1 MGMSEFCFAQYVR
14 PGWQSHFCWVTCD
27 EGKCGKKGD
36 EGDTQYIAAD
46 DVAKSRGYRK
56 EPQKKTRKIET
67 AQFDA
72 ATRVIVKKVKVK
84 PSDEIVCSYSFESET
99 AL

>member
-1 MGMSEFCFAQYVR
+1 M
-14 PGWQSHFCWVTCD
+14 TCD

-36 EGDTQYIAAD
+36 ESDTKYIAAD

-56 EPQKKTRKIET
+56 EPHKKPRKIET

-72 ATRVIVKKVKVK
+72 GTRVVVKKVKVK

-99 AL
+99 ALYMKKFCFMMLKY

>member
-1 MGMSEFCFAQYVR
+1 M
-14 PGWQSHFCWVTCD
+14 
-27 EGKCGKKGD
+27 
-36 EGDTQYIAAD
+36 AD
-46 DVAKSRGYRK
+46 KDASVAKRVTKVTLNTLLLMMLPKARGYRK
-56 EPQKKTRKIET
+56 EPHKKPRRIET

-72 ATRVIVKKVKVK
+72 GVVVKKVKVK